1 MSTVEYTAALEFAHL
16 FHRVVLG
23 PQEDLGI
30 LVFLQV
36 QALLLTQ
43 QLPGDQVV
51 PVALAGYDLSSNHSG
66 FDSAFD

>member
-1 MSTVEYTAALEFAHL
+1 MSTVQPPHL

-23 PQEDLGI
+23 PQEVLGI

-36 QALLLTQ
+36 QALLLYQ
-43 QLPGDQVV
+43 QLLGGQVDL
-51 PVALAGYDLSSNHSG
+51 VALAGYGLNNNHSG